1 MLEALCPVD
10 RARWKGL
17 AMHLLSSLRDP
28 LALLLALQGSTGV
41 GAPPM
46 PPAPPI
52 PLVAP
57 LPSAASMSVL
67 AASCMSCHGPDG
79 KSSTAIPSIAGQH
92 ESRLLAR
99 LQAFKADAAP
109 EATIMTRLIKGYDEA
124 QMRALARWFAEVK

>member
-46 PPAPPI
+46 PPAP
-52 PLVAP
+52 

-79 KSSTAIPSIAGQH
+79 KSSTAIPSIAGQP

-99 LQAFKADAAP
+99 LQAFKADAVP